1 MVPIGLTGDVKVS
14 LFCSS
19 SGCYGRLNKDIVDSR
34 GSYSKQMKKRATHGV
49 PWDSELS
56 QVPRITLESWFQLC
70 VDIHVPW
77 FLLSPHRTEEEFL
90 SIRRLQSAAARA
102 LVTAPFL
109 CSAPPLRPH
118 ICISVFGRCK
128 SLL

>member
-1 MVPIGLTGDVKVS
+1 MVPIGLTGDIKVS

-19 SGCYGRLNKDIVDSR
+19 SGCHGRLYKDIVD
-34 GSYSKQMKKRATHGV
+34 SKQMKKRATHGV

-90 SIRRLQSAAARA
+90 SIPRLQSAAA
-102 LVTAPFL
+102 
-109 CSAPPLRPH
+109 
-118 ICISVFGRCK
+118 
-128 SLL
+128 